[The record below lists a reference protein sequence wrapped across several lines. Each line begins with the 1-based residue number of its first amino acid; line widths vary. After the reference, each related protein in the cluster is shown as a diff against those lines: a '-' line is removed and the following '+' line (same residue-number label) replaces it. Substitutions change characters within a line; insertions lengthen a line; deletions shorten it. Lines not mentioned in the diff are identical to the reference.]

1 MSHLSDMVRDAL
13 ERERARIQSDDEERR
28 EDLERLRT
36 TMASALP
43 DEVWSEL
50 GVDPKSAVLTRA
62 QSGHERL
69 TTEASVN
76 LEGEEIEV
84 SAVMAADSS
93 RRRVAKPLLVALYA
107 AGRKVELPSVAE
119 GDDAASIPGENAR
132 SVGRLLLAALRNRRE
147 ERREEYR
154 AKLYEI
160 QTRIEGAC
168 ESGRLVTC
176 EEWITGVRDEDK
188 ERLVSLARS
197 RTEELKNKED
207 EERRRAEADKLEKIA
222 AVAEARKLH
231 EEHGAEWE
239 RYEKEARKWA
249 EEQTFHLFRPWKGR
263 RIRYAPDFSGEGTI
277 RIQASSCDEE
287 DFVDIRAELVHEAFV
302 VGEADEEGF
311 YTVVD
316 VAGHTTRKRF
326 GAILDEEV
334 VSFDSLPPIEEKRF
348 HHRSFGAE
356 PYIVNLPPTTEGEPS
371 PPPEAPKTWHGRMEN
386 LDLSRLNYPLED
398 HIRYG
403 QVDLSKHTPEEIAQ
417 GSYERNPGYYDT
429 GDLPLLTYRR
439 WPPANAG
446 SHRPTA
452 LDLAESR
459 RAHTIPKKPGRKG
472 QDSWAT
478 TPASLW
484 TSPRSPTE
492 ESFRRNS
499 GPR

>member
-1 MSHLSDMVRDAL
+1 MVRDAL

-168 ESGRLVTC
+168 ESGRLATC

-249 EEQTFHLFRPWKGR
+249 EEQTFHLFRPWKRGAGSATLR
-263 RIRYAPDFSGEGTI
+263 TSPARGPSGY
-277 RIQASSCDEE
+277 R
-287 DFVDIRAELVHEAFV
+287 
-302 VGEADEEGF
+302 
-311 YTVVD
+311 
-316 VAGHTTRKRF
+316 
-326 GAILDEEV
+326 
-334 VSFDSLPPIEEKRF
+334 
-348 HHRSFGAE
+348 
-356 PYIVNLPPTTEGEPS
+356 
-371 PPPEAPKTWHGRMEN
+371 PPPAT
-386 LDLSRLNYPLED
+386 
-398 HIRYG
+398 
-403 QVDLSKHTPEEIAQ
+403 
-417 GSYERNPGYYDT
+417 
-429 GDLPLLTYRR
+429 RR
-439 WPPANAG
+439 
-446 SHRPTA
+446 T
-452 LDLAESR
+452 
-459 RAHTIPKKPGRKG
+459 
-472 QDSWAT
+472 
-478 TPASLW
+478 LW
-484 TSPRSPTE
+484 TSAPNSYTKPSSWERPTRRAFTRSWTSPDTPPENASEPSSTRKSSPSTLFPQSKRSASIIALSARSPT
-492 ESFRRNS
+492 
-499 GPR
+499 